1 MWGFAVSSISN
12 YMRKICQ
19 ISCQKIKH
27 WTLLPASC
35 SVLSDC
41 QRQEF
46 IPVCCCVFPHWF
58 APFFSYKCKNENTL
72 YSYACMVYYSRLC
85 SIPGTLLCHKQYDR
99 PRHRKLNLSS
109 FFFLPLFFRLHL
121 LVIFFLSVCLWEST
135 SLYSQTFT
143 LLGTLSGVWTEL

>member
-1 MWGFAVSSISN
+1 MRLCSFLHKQLYEKNMSDIMSEDQALNSSPSFLQCLVRLSAAGVYSCLLLCIS
-12 YMRKICQ
+12 
-19 ISCQKIKH
+19 S
-27 WTLLPASC
+27 L
-35 SVLSDC
+35 
-41 QRQEF
+41 
-46 IPVCCCVFPHWF
+46 VC
-58 APFFSYKCKNENTL
+58 PFFSYKCKNENTL